1 MERRVVKF
9 GGSNLRTPED
19 IARVI
24 KAVRRYEPPVV
35 FVVSALYGVTDKLVQ
50 AVEKVKRDE
59 AAIER
64 VLGALYRAHERIVD
78 GYIEDADERK
88 RVLAAMDERVRKL
101 GKYLLGVHCLEDIPN
116 CADDMLLS
124 YGERLS
130 SLLVVSILN
139 HHGIPCRE
147 MLPEDIGLVT
157 DGEYGNAT
165 IDLGVSAKNLRRALG
180 GNERYVVPGFYG
192 ISREYRITT
201 LGRGGSDYSAAAI
214 AHCIGASSV
223 DLWKDVAGFMSADP
237 RVVRS
242 AVPLPR
248 LSYREAAELSYFGA
262 RIFHPLT
269 FEPLEAKG
277 IPIRILDI
285 GEPSSR
291 RPRTVIGERGVV
303 RTDVIKSVTCTEDAA
318 VLKLFGPGIGIK
330 REVLPSVTGAMSEA
344 RVTVRAIVSSQTS
357 INFILSRRDLAR
369 SARIVRNLRLAVI
382 DEIETHDDVALV
394 AIVGEGLLE
403 RPGIA
408 ARVLGA
414 VARRRINIQM
424 ISAGSSRVAG
434 YFLVRRRDRTAA
446 VRAIHAEFFG

>member
-1 MERRVVKF
+1 MIKI
-9 GGSNLRTPED
+9 GGEWISTLE
-19 IARVI
+19 
-24 KAVRRYEPPVV
+24 
-35 FVVSALYGVTDKLVQ
+35 
-50 AVEKVKRDE
+50 
-59 AAIER
+59 
-64 VLGALYRAHERIVD
+64 
-78 GYIEDADERK
+78 
-88 RVLAAMDERVRKL
+88 
-101 GKYLLGVHCLEDIPN
+101 LEDI
-116 CADDMLLS
+116 
-124 YGERLS
+124 
-130 SLLVVSILN
+130 
-139 HHGIPCRE
+139 
-147 MLPEDIGLVT
+147 
-157 DGEYGNAT
+157 
-165 IDLGVSAKNLRRALG
+165 
-180 GNERYVVPGFYG
+180 
-192 ISREYRITT
+192 
-201 LGRGGSDYSAAAI
+201 I
-214 AHCIGASSV
+214 AHCPA
-223 DLWKDVAGFMSADP
+223 VAE
-237 RVVRS
+237 V
-242 AVPLPR
+242 AV
-248 LSYREAAELSYFGA
+248 
-262 RIFHPLT
+262 
-269 FEPLEAKG
+269 
-277 IPIRILDI
+277 I

-303 RTDVIKSVTCTEDAA
+303 RKDVIKSVTCTEDAA

-344 RVTVRAIVSSQTS
+344 GVTVRAIVSSQTS